1 MTQTDQ
7 QLTEFQQD
15 KKLIAGYQKT
25 IKDLQQQLDTER
37 AKSAQLGTL
46 WTKFDFEYPTNILL
60 WI

>member
-25 IKDLQQQLDTER
+25 IKDLQQQWDTER

-46 WTKFDFEYPTNILL
+46 
-60 WI
+60 

>member
-7 QLTEFQQD
+7 QLTEFEQD

-25 IKDLQQQLDTER
+25 IKDLQQQLDMER

-46 WTKFDFEYPTNILL
+46 RTKFDFEYPTNILL
-60 WI
+60 

>member
-25 IKDLQQQLDTER
+25 IKDLQQQLDTE
-37 AKSAQLGTL
+37 KGKLAQLGTL
-46 WTKFDFEYPTNILL
+46 
-60 WI
+60 